1 MKSSLKWIIDADTA
15 NEVDDLFAIVRAVKE
30 PAFDIRAIN
39 SVHWQTSHY
48 ATPDTLEDSQ
58 RMNGALMSLLGR
70 PTMPLPRGAHKR
82 LYDWGQTQAHYC
94 HAALNLI
101 EEARGAREDERIQV
115 MALGALTNIASAL
128 LIDPAIARKIDL
140 YFLGTSYDFD
150 TGILGKRDFNCVGDI
165 HAVNVVLDCPE
176 LPVTLLPINV
186 AAAFTFTYAEVVER
200 LEPSIP
206 VNQYLIHRWYT
217 HLDGGRL
224 QRVLWD
230 LALVELLIHPD
241 RGTLVEVPA
250 PAEHGHRSLK
260 VFRELDVEF
269 LKEDFFRAC
278 S

>member
-1 MKSSLKWIIDADTA
+1 MDRKLKWIIDADTA
-15 NEVDDLFAIVRAVKE
+15 NEVDDLFAIVRAMKA
-30 PAFDIRAIN
+30 PTFDIRAIN
-39 SVHWQTSHY
+39 SVQWQSSHY

-58 RMNGALMSLLGR
+58 RMNGALMSLLGNSS
-70 PTMPLPRGAHKR
+70 MPLPRGAHKR
-82 LYDWGQTQAHYC
+82 LYDWGQQAHYC

-101 EEARGAREDERIQV
+101 REAKEARDGERLQV

-128 LIDPAIARKIDL
+128 LIDPAIAGKLDL

-165 HAVNVVLDCPE
+165 HAINVVLDCPD
-176 LPVTLLPINV
+176 LSITILPINV
-186 AAAFTFTYAEVVER
+186 AAAFKFTYAEVVER
-200 LEPSIP
+200 LDAAIP

-217 HLDGGRL
+217 HIDGGRL

-241 RGTLVEVPA
+241 RGTLVDVQA
-250 PAEHGHRSLK
+250 PAEHGYRPLK
-260 VFRELDVEF
+260 VFKDLDVDF